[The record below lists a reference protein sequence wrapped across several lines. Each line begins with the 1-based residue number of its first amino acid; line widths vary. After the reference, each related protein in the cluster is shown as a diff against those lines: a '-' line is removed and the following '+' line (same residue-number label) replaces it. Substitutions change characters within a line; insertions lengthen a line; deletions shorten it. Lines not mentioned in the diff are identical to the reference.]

1 MQLHPPPTRLLRL
14 NILPS
19 RNITLVRHRNGRET
33 QTIIGV
39 TGGHGRIGRGD
50 KDLPALVGG
59 RTGHESAC
67 APGVEGIVRQG
78 VASLVGESA
87 DDGARGDVGGV
98 GLGEAQGAG
107 GVDIKFL
114 AAGDFD
120 VL

>member
-1 MQLHPPPTRLLRL
+1 M
-14 NILPS
+14 
-19 RNITLVRHRNGRET
+19 
-33 QTIIGV
+33 
-39 TGGHGRIGRGD
+39 
-50 KDLPALVGG
+50 
-59 RTGHESAC
+59 
-67 APGVEGIVRQG
+67 RQG

-107 GVDIKFL
+107 GVDIEFL